1 MFPFSSL
8 DPSVKPII
16 DRSFFVTLKFALVG
30 MWIVNF
36 LSRFKCGVVWSGLMF
51 FFFHNSKQSIVYF
64 LCDRYDF

>member
-51 FFFHNSKQSIVYF
+51 FFS
-64 LCDRYDF
+64 